1 MKETVLS
8 KLSLLWKV
16 EEDVAVVA
24 VVQDLCQEVL
34 VADAEDDDVV

>member
-34 VADAEDDDVV
+34 VADVEDDDVV